1 MFHIKKVWRGKS
13 LHPFESIEINLN
25 SEQFMMKIQ
34 EEEYSLFPWVY
45 IKENINIKCH
55 I

>member
-25 SEQFMMKIQ
+25 SK
-34 EEEYSLFPWVY
+34 
-45 IKENINIKCH
+45 INIPYGP
-55 I
+55 ISIRLNLTNY